1 MRISTLA
8 IGDNIYFKKCLSLK
22 TQVILDGNTFL
33 LHPKNKKRGSQKK
46 REKPLQ
52 MIKTKE
58 TWRGKEFKK
67 QVPFKNNDIQRDGFG

>member
-8 IGDNIYFKKCLSLK
+8 IRDNIYLKKCLSLK
-22 TQVILDGNTFL
+22 TQVIFDGNTFL
-33 LHPKNKKRGSQKK
+33 MHQKKKKREAKK

-58 TWRGKEFKK
+58 TWSGKEFKK

>member
-8 IGDNIYFKKCLSLK
+8 IRDNIYLKKCLSLK

-33 LHPKNKKRGSQKK
+33 MHQKKKKKREAKK

-58 TWRGKEFKK
+58 T
-67 QVPFKNNDIQRDGFG
+67 